1 MTEDP
6 HLFTYFILFGLL
18 VLSAFFSSSE
28 VAFVSLSP
36 AKVRLLEDKK
46 SRAAKLVIA
55 LKNRPQ
61 RLLATILIGNNLVN
75 IFAAG
80 LATVV
85 ATDFFGSLG
94 LGIATGLMT
103 LLILIFGE
111 IFPKAFAQKHAQ
123 SFALFAAYP
132 LFILDKILIP
142 FTWSIEKT
150 LHLLGAEHIERVSE
164 KEIVA
169 AVDLGTESGEIKKH
183 EQELIQNVLEFTD
196 TRVEEV
202 MTPRVE
208 IEALEKVTTVAEAEK
223 FFREKTC
230 SRLPIFDS
238 SIDKVIGILN
248 LRQLFGWE
256 GSRETPVGKLPLAE
270 AVFTPASRTTRSL
283 FKELQSR
290 NNHLAIVV
298 DEHGGTLGLVTLED
312 LLEEI
317 VGEIEDEQDVAEE
330 SIQKVNAHTILAAG
344 DTPLWEI
351 DKILGAKLERGRFD
365 GKNVAFLLLE
375 KLAKMPAEN
384 AKIRVENVE
393 LTVEKVHGNRIEKVK
408 IEKI

>member
-1 MTEDP
+1 MSDDS
-6 HLFTYFILFGLL
+6 HLLIYLVLL
-18 VLSAFFSSSE
+18 VLLILSAFFSSSE

-36 AKVRLLEDKK
+36 AKVKLFEKHK
-46 SRAAKLVIA
+46 SRFSKLVVM

-80 LATVV
+80 LATVI
-85 ATDFFGSLG
+85 ATDLFGSLG

-103 LLILIFGE
+103 ILVLIFGE
-111 IFPKAFAQKHAQ
+111 IFPKAFAQKHAKR
-123 SFALFAAYP
+123 FALCAALP
-132 LFILDKILIP
+132 LFILDKVLFP

-150 LHLLGAEHIERVSE
+150 LHLLGADHTEKISE

-196 TRVEEV
+196 TRIEEM
-202 MTPRVE
+202 MTPRVK
-208 IEALEKVTTVAEAEK
+208 IATLSRKTTITEAEN
-223 FFREKTC
+223 FFHKNTF
-230 SRLPIFDS
+230 SRIPIFDG
-238 SIDKVIGILN
+238 SIDKIIGILN
-248 LRQLFGWE
+248 IRQLFVSKKRKNFLIE
-256 GSRETPVGKLPLAE
+256 KLPLVEPIFA
-270 AVFTPASRTTRSL
+270 PASRTTRSL
-283 FKELQSR
+283 FKEMQSR
-290 NNHLAIVV
+290 HNHLAIVV

-317 VGEIEDEQDVAEE
+317 VGEIEDEQDVAEKE
-330 SIQKVNAHTILAAG
+330 IQKINSRTFLVAG
-344 DTPLWEI
+344 DAPIYEI
-351 DKILGAKLERGRFD
+351 DQLLGTRLERGRCD
-365 GKNVAFLLLE
+365 GKNIAFLLLE
-375 KLAKMPAEN
+375 KFGKIPTEN

-393 LTVEKVHGNRIEKVK
+393 LTVEKIFGNRIKEVK